1 MKLGKVEKVDL
12 REVWKH
18 EASGFS
24 KWLAEAQNIQY
35 LNETINLNL
44 VEIQTEKN
52 VGGYKCD
59 VVCRDEFTDKVVII
73 ENQLESTNHDHL
85 GKIITYASGLDAS
98 VIIWIV
104 KVAREEHSSAIEWL
118 NSHTDENISF
128 FLIQIEVIKIGD
140 SLPAPQFKIIE
151 APNDFNKKTRKS
163 INEVNTESE
172 AGRLEFWTVFNDVMR
187 ERKQFNT
194 RKPSTD
200 HWYHFSIGTSTCHLS
215 ADLLNKEGKVRIN
228 MWIPNSKAQYDYFFE
243 NKDSIES
250 SLGMSLDWD
259 RIDNK
264 KASRICTYIDG
275 FSFSKPSEF
284 ENISHKMIDR
294 LVKFR
299 TVFQDYILK

>member
-12 REVWKH
+12 REIWKH

-24 KWLAEAQNIQY
+24 KWLAEPQNIQY

-44 VEIQTEKN
+44 VDIQTEKN

-118 NSHTDENISF
+118 NNHTDENISF

-140 SLPAPQFKIIE
+140 SLPAPQFNVIE
-151 APNDFNKKTRKS
+151 APNDFNKKIKKS
-163 INEVNTESE
+163 ISEINTESE
-172 AGRLEFWTVFNDVMR
+172 AGRLEFWTVFNDVMKV
-187 ERKQFNT
+187 RKQFNV

-200 HWYHFSIGTSTCHLS
+200 HWYDFSIGTSTCHLS

-228 MWIPNSKAQYDYFFE
+228 MWIPNNKAQYDRFFE
-243 NKDSIES
+243 NKENIES
-250 SLGMSLDWD
+250 LIGFTLDWD
-259 RIDNK
+259 RLDNK
-264 KASRICTYIDG
+264 KASRICTYIDN
-275 FSFSKPSEF
+275 FSFAKPSEF
-284 ENISHKMIDR
+284 ENISNKMIDI
-294 LVKFR
+294 LVIFR
-299 TVFQDYILK
+299 KSFEPYILR

>member
-1 MKLGKVEKVDL
+1 MKIGKVEKVDL

-24 KWLAEAQNIQY
+24 KWLVEPQNIQY

-44 VEIQTEKN
+44 VDIQTEKN

-59 VVCRDEFTDKVVII
+59 VVCRDEFTDKIVII

-85 GKIITYASGLDAS
+85 GKIITYASGLNAS

-118 NSHTDENISF
+118 NNHTDEDISF

-140 SLPAPQFKIIE
+140 SLPAPQFNLIE
-151 APNDFNKKTRKS
+151 SPNDFNKKIKKS
-163 INEVNTESE
+163 ISE
-172 AGRLEFWTVFNDVMR
+172 ANTVSESGRLEFWTIFNDVMKVR
-187 ERKQFNT
+187 NQFNV

-200 HWYHFSIGTSTCHLS
+200 HWYDFSIGTSTCHLS

-228 MWIPNSKAQYDYFFE
+228 MWIPNNKVQYDRFFE
-243 NKDSIES
+243 NRNSIEGY
-250 SLGMSLDWD
+250 LGFSLDWD
-259 RIDNK
+259 RLDNK
-264 KASRICTYIDG
+264 KASRICTYIDN
-275 FSFSKPSEF
+275 FSFSKPNEF
-284 ENISHKMIDR
+284 EIISNKMIDI
-294 LVKFR
+294 LVMFR
-299 TVFQDYILK
+299 TAFQNHIL